1 MTLKPII
8 VAAIAIALT
17 GISAGAPASAQMV
30 SHPTPLADTDGDGI
44 ITINKAVT
52 RPRVARGTDLIACA
66 YPAAPPSWYAVK
78 GTECPP
84 APVEPTPDPYA
95 FIQTGKLFGV
105 NISGLEFASE
115 LSVKEADID
124 FYADAGVKSIRL
136 PVKRDR
142 LTTEAK
148 LAALDALVKRGT
160 DRGILM
166 VIDEHSYGN
175 IGDARIR
182 DFWLRI
188 APRYKG
194 QPLVAFD
201 LQNEPN
207 GGTWASWGPD
217 SRDLIHTLRAAGVDN
232 LLILEWRQSSGAS
245 RADKNEASTKACES
259 ALCSLN
265 RAGIMTLADLD
276 PLKRTW
282 LSPHRY
288 FDSNGSG
295 TSAYCRTD
303 LSMSGAFGSSVA
315 AARKLGMRLYL
326 GEFAWGRY
334 GSWPESCKKLAPVI
348 VDYLK
353 ATPEFAGGA
362 SWGWGPR
369 WTKTYTFRGEHF
381 SDRAK
386 TWDTENARV
395 LARLWAV
402 D

>member
-1 MTLKPII
+1 MKSAYLL
-8 VAAIAIALT
+8 A
-17 GISAGAPASAQMV
+17 GILLAAPAATAQV
-30 SHPTPLADTDGDGI
+30 VTHPTALPDNDGDGQI
-44 ITINKAVT
+44 VLNNAASAVKPPL
-52 RPRVARGTDLIACA
+52 RKGTVVIYCPEA
-66 YPAAPPSWYAVK
+66 PAFTYAVK
-78 GTECPP
+78 GTPCPVVD
-84 APVEPTPDPYA
+84 APPPPPPVDPFA
-95 FIQTGKLFGV
+95 ILDERRDWWGV

-175 IGDARIR
+175 IGDPRIR
-182 DFWLRI
+182 DFWLRVGS
-188 APRYKG
+188 RYKG

-217 SRDLIHTLRAAGVDN
+217 SRDLIHALRAAGIDN

-265 RAGIMTLADLD
+265 RAGVMSLADLD

-303 LSMSGAFGSSVA
+303 LSPNGALGSSVSL
-315 AARKLGMRLYL
+315 ARKFGAKLYL

-334 GSWPESCKKLAPVI
+334 SDTFPSSCQNLAPVMI
-348 VDYLK
+348 QFLK
-353 ATPEFAGGA
+353 NTPEFVGGA

-369 WTKTYTFRGEHF
+369 WSKSYIFRGEHP
-381 SDRAK
+381 SDKAR
-386 TWDTENARV
+386 TWTSING
-395 LARLWAV
+395 RLTQSLWQ
-402 D
+402 

>member
-1 MTLKPII
+1 MIRTFLTAL
-8 VAAIAIALT
+8 AALAAL
-17 GISAGAPASAQMV
+17 PVSAQVV
-30 SHPTPLADTDGDGI
+30 SHPTPLADTDGDGV
-44 ITINKAVT
+44 ITINKAIT
-52 RPRVARGTDLIACA
+52 SPRVARGTDLIACA
-66 YPAAPPSWYAVK
+66 YPPAPPSWYAVK
-78 GTECPP
+78 GTDCATAPVVTPP
-84 APVEPTPDPYA
+84 ATDPFA
-95 FIQTGKLFGV
+95 VLNERRDWWGV

-136 PVKRDR
+136 PIKRDR

-148 LAALDALVKRGT
+148 LVALDAIVKRGT

-166 VIDEHSYGN
+166 VLDEHSYGN
-175 IGDARIR
+175 IGDPRVR
-182 DFWLRI
+182 DFWLRVG
-188 APRYKG
+188 PRYKG

-217 SRDLIHTLRAAGVDN
+217 SRDLIHALRAAGIDN
-232 LLILEWRQSSGAS
+232 LLILEWRQSSGAA

-265 RAGIMTLADLD
+265 RAGVMSLADLD

-288 FDSNGSG
+288 FDKDGSG

-303 LSMSGAFGSSVA
+303 LSPNGALGSSVSL
-315 AARKLGMRLYL
+315 ARKFGAKLYL

-334 GSWPESCKKLAPVI
+334 SDTFPSSCQNLAPVMI
-348 VDYLK
+348 QFLK
-353 ATPEFAGGA
+353 NTPEFVGGA

-369 WTKTYTFRGEHF
+369 WSKSYTFRGEHP
-381 SDRAK
+381 SDKAR
-386 TWDTENARV
+386 TWTSING
-395 LARLWAV
+395 RLTQSLWQ
-402 D
+402 

>member
-1 MTLKPII
+1 MIRTFLLALAAF
-8 VAAIAIALT
+8 VAA
-17 GISAGAPASAQMV
+17 PVSAQVV
-30 SHPTPLADTDGDGI
+30 SHPTPLVDTDGDGV
-44 ITINKAVT
+44 ITINKAIT
-52 RPRVARGTDLIACA
+52 SPRVARGTDLIACA
-66 YPAAPPSWYAVK
+66 YPPAPPSWYAVK
-78 GTECPP
+78 GTDCATAPVVTPP
-84 APVEPTPDPYA
+84 ATDPFA
-95 FIQTGKLFGV
+95 ILNERRDWWGV

-148 LAALDALVKRGT
+148 LVALDAIVKRGT

-175 IGDARIR
+175 IGDPRIR
-182 DFWLRI
+182 DFWLSI

-194 QPLVAFD
+194 NPLVAFD

-217 SRDLIHTLRAAGVDN
+217 SRDLIHALRAAGIDN

-265 RAGIMTLADLD
+265 RAGVMSLADLD

-303 LSMSGAFGSSVA
+303 LSMSGAFGSSVS

-334 GSWPESCKKLAPVI
+334 GYWPDSCKNLAPVI

-369 WTKTYTFRGEHF
+369 WSKSYTFRGEHF
-381 SDRAK
+381 SERAK
-386 TWDTENARV
+386 TWDTENARI
-395 LARLWAV
+395 LSRLWTV